1 MTDQSES
8 RTPDSSGLA
17 PVQPIV
23 SLNEPVSLRERVSSI
38 DTLRGFALLGILV
51 MNIFFFALPGATL
64 FNPNLAGGMEG
75 INRAVWLVTYV
86 VFNQKFMALFSMLFG
101 AGVVLMSQRTEAS
114 GRKFGGVYYRR
125 LLWLLLF
132 GLAHAYFIWM
142 GDILVWYALAGI
154 WLYPLRKLAARG
166 LLVIGAVVL
175 LIGIPASFGLG
186 VGMDYMRSTAEAAM
200 EAKAAGRTLSE
211 MEQSML
217 TSWEETRRGMMLD
230 ESGLEEDLEVH
241 RGDYWGI
248 VTHRAPD
255 LLQSQLFGG
264 FIFGWR
270 IIGLMILGMG
280 FMKLGLFSATRKKLT
295 YLVLVIVVYCLAIP
309 VSALGASQQL
319 AHDFDLIYMFQQGMV
334 YDYLASVL
342 VALGHVG
349 LVMLVCRSGVL
360 TWLRERLAAVGRMA
374 FTNYLLQSLI
384 CTTIF
389 YGYGLGLYGHVE
401 RAALQLFTLGVWV
414 IQLLWSKWW
423 LERFHM
429 GPFEWCWRSLTYW
442 KRPAFRRTIAAE

>member
-1 MTDQSES
+1 
-8 RTPDSSGLA
+8 
-17 PVQPIV
+17 
-23 SLNEPVSLRERVSSI
+23 
-38 DTLRGFALLGILV
+38 
-51 MNIFFFALPGATL
+51 
-64 FNPNLAGGMEG
+64 
-75 INRAVWLVTYV
+75 
-86 VFNQKFMALFSMLFG
+86 
-101 AGVVLMSQRTEAS
+101 
-114 GRKFGGVYYRR
+114 
-125 LLWLLLF
+125 
-132 GLAHAYFIWM
+132 
-142 GDILVWYALAGI
+142 
-154 WLYPLRKLAARG
+154 
-166 LLVIGAVVL
+166 
-175 LIGIPASFGLG
+175 
-186 VGMDYMRSTAEAAM
+186 
-200 EAKAAGRTLSE
+200 
-211 MEQSML
+211 
-217 TSWEETRRGMMLD
+217 MMLD